1 MPRKK
6 KSVKVAKTKDAV
18 IPQSETTV
26 VTKKPKSIPDKHDE
40 LEFLGEWLAKE
51 YLSIELNYDPLEEH
65 HITRNNKLQ
74 SCDGKDPNGR
84 TVEVRT
90 KKRSN
95 TNFLLTKEDLEAFS
109 KAERG
114 IICEYGDS
122 NTIGM
127 WEILDRDVVEKN
139 KQIRLPIK
147 QLQLL
152 LSFDNQEFAEKMR
165 AQG

>member
-6 KSVKVAKTKDAV
+6 KSVKVAKTKGAV
-18 IPQSETTV
+18 IPQSETTI
-26 VTKKPKSIPDKHDE
+26 VTKVRKTTTKAEE
-40 LEFLGEWLAKE
+40 LEFLGEWLAQE
-51 YLSIELNYDPLEEH
+51 YLNIELNYDPLEEH
-65 HITRNNKLQ
+65 HVTRNNKLQ

-90 KKRSN
+90 KKRSS
-95 TNFLLTKEDLEAFS
+95 TNFVLTKEDLEAFN

-127 WEILDRDVVEKN
+127 WEILDREVMEKN

>member
-18 IPQSETTV
+18 IPQSETTT
-26 VTKKPKSIPDKHDE
+26 VTKVKSIPDKQDE

-95 TNFLLTKEDLEAFS
+95 TNFVLTKDDLESFNN
-109 KAERG
+109 AERC

-127 WEILDRDVVEKN
+127 WEILDREVVEKN

-152 LSFDNQEFAEKMR
+152 LSFDNEEFANKMR
-165 AQG
+165 AKG

>member
-95 TNFLLTKEDLEAFS
+95 TNFVLTKDDLESFNN
-109 KAERG
+109 AERC

-127 WEILDRDVVEKN
+127 WEILDREVVEKN

-152 LSFDNQEFAEKMR
+152 LSFDNEEFANKMR
-165 AQG
+165 AKG

>member
-51 YLSIELNYDPLEEH
+51 YLSIELNYNPLEEH
-65 HITRNNKLQ
+65 HQVRNNKLQ

-90 KKRSN
+90 KKRNN
-95 TNFLLTKEDLEAFS
+95 TNFVLTKEDLEAFS
-109 KAERG
+109 KAERC

-127 WEILDRDVVEKN
+127 WEVLDRDVVEKN
-139 KQIRLPIK
+139 KEIRLPIK

-152 LSFDNQEFAEKMR
+152 LSFDNEEFANKMR
-165 AQG
+165 AKG